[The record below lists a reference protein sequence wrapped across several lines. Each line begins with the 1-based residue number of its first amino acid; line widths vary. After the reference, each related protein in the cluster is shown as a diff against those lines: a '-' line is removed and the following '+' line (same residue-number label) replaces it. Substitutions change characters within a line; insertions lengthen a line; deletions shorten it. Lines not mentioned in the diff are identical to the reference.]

1 MAYKTPGVYIKEIS
15 VFPPSVAEVETAIPA
30 FIGYSEKAEEK
41 GDDLTNTPRRIKSL
55 VEYELYFGGAPR
67 PETLEV
73 TLDATNTPTR
83 VNVAHHYLM
92 YYSLQLFF
100 NNGGGDCYIV
110 SVGPYAADG
119 AKSRAELEVG
129 LDAVHKYDEPT
140 LLLFPDAALLGGS
153 DLTDLQKKAL
163 TQCATLQD
171 RFGVFDLD
179 EGSGHSAGVTAF
191 RNNIGINDLK
201 YGAAY
206 TPHLKTSIPVQYRY
220 QDISLLQNAV
230 AVTLDAVT
238 TAAGVDGASVTA
250 IDGAVTADDPQATI
264 DALAVDLKN
273 TNSIYASIVTAIQG
287 GGMVLPPSGA
297 VVGVYARVDN
307 DRGVWKAPANVSLN
321 LVKGLTVPIDDADQE
336 SLNIDVNAGKS
347 INAIRAFTGKGMLV
361 WGARTLAGN
370 DNEWRYVPVRR
381 FFNMV
386 EESVKKSTSWAVFE
400 PNSAPLWIKVKAM
413 IENYLIQKWRE
424 GALAGAAPGDA
435 FFVKVGLGETM
446 TAQDVLEGRLIVE
459 IGMAV
464 VRPAEF
470 IILKFSHKMQ
480 ES

>member
-1 MAYKTPGVYIKEIS
+1 
-15 VFPPSVAEVETAIPA
+15 
-30 FIGYSEKAEEK
+30 
-41 GDDLTNTPRRIKSL
+41 
-55 VEYELYFGGAPR
+55 
-67 PETLEV
+67 
-73 TLDATNTPTR
+73 
-83 VNVAHHYLM
+83 
-92 YYSLQLFF
+92 
-100 NNGGGDCYIV
+100 
-110 SVGPYAADG
+110 
-119 AKSRAELEVG
+119 KSRAELEVG